1 MNKFALLCF
10 LALFSY
16 GSNSD
21 AQVYR
26 TTDNRQLEGP
36 SCPTGFWSQLTS
48 SLRPCNNFQ
57 RAGNPTC
64 ISPLA
69 RCGFSHRFSGYFVG
83 GGGSLRYGQARYPN
97 EGVWGWDYVGGY
109 RHWLRPKVAL
119 PWHHSSKSQG
129 GTGAYKTDGPK
140 IFPH

>member
-48 SLRPCNNFQ
+48 SLINIEGNNQ
-57 RAGNPTC
+57 QDVENQPEELQLK
-64 ISPLA
+64 IQD
-69 RCGFSHRFSGYFVG
+69 FVDVYLDDLKTQIKHLRG
-83 GGGSLRYGQARYPN
+83 LVEEKELGITSLNHQIKLEKGKN
-97 EGVWGWDYVGGY
+97 KK
-109 RHWLRPKVAL
+109 L
-119 PWHHSSKSQG
+119 
-129 GTGAYKTDGPK
+129 
-140 IFPH
+140 